1 MNKFVFCE
9 VLVLLKVCTGTQKT
23 LNIHGKKSV
32 DCSEILRNDPSVKG
46 SNGVYTIYP
55 DRTNAKKVF
64 CDMTTNG
71 GGWTAI
77 QKRVDGS
84 TDFYRTWKEY
94 KEGFGNPSHDYW
106 IGNDVVHQL
115 TKNRPQKL
123 RVGLQRYSGEKGY
136 AEYSHFAVG
145 NEDSK
150 YKLTLSGYIGTIGN
164 SLDIQNGM
172 MFTTKDQDN
181 DELGS
186 INCANRYF
194 GGWWYKACHATNLN
208 GLYAKSALLD
218 PKYNTWKSWTSNH
231 EAFKTTVLMIRPVR
245 F

>member
-1 MNKFVFCE
+1 MLN
-9 VLVLLKVCTGTQKT
+9 VLL
-23 LNIHGKKSV
+23 
-32 DCSEILRNDPSVKG
+32 
-46 SNGVYTIYP
+46 
-55 DRTNAKKVF
+55 
-64 CDMTTNG
+64 
-71 GGWTAI
+71 
-77 QKRVDGS
+77 
-84 TDFYRTWKEY
+84 
-94 KEGFGNPSHDYW
+94 
-106 IGNDVVHQL
+106 
-115 TKNRPQKL
+115 
-123 RVGLQRYSGEKGY
+123 
-136 AEYSHFAVG
+136 
-145 NEDSK
+145 
-150 YKLTLSGYIGTIGN
+150 GN

-231 EAFKTTVLMIRPVR
+231 EAFKTTVLMIRSVR